1 MSASGGCPYPKP
13 THLTMLKSVA
23 YILKKLDEGWGK
35 LRRFYLVHYR
45 EDHVRRHLTLR
56 RGECR
61 RCGSCCRLMF
71 RCPHLGGENQCNI
84 YTCRYKQCIA
94 FPIDDRD
101 LKYLRHTCGHH
112 FVSPRTVTPPGNE
125 AALTQSTNILRPSP
139 LPALERSEGM
149 GEERVGVNP
158 PPPSPSHQGRGTRP
172 NGRTTRHP
180 K

>member
-1 MSASGGCPYPKP
+1 
-13 THLTMLKSVA
+13 MLKGAS

-45 EDHVRRHLTLR
+45 KDYVRSQLALR

-112 FVSPRTVTPPGNE
+112 FVSPE
-125 AALTQSTNILRPSP
+125 C
-139 LPALERSEGM
+139 
-149 GEERVGVNP
+149 
-158 PPPSPSHQGRGTRP
+158 GTRSSKP
-172 NGRTTRHP
+172 VLSTPHSALRTP
-180 K
+180 DSI